1 MSASLDVLSTPESG
15 VGPLADTG
23 LRDRVTDWLFLE
35 AEMLDDQREREWL
48 ETLVS
53 KEVEYLVPLRQT
65 VGRGRGKGF
74 VEGAYHLVES
84 WGSLNTKLAQME
96 TGHSWAEDP
105 QSRTRHYVTNI
116 RVGQSK
122 GGLVEVRSNLL
133 LYRTRQ
139 DEIAPQIFSGERHD
153 VLQETAG
160 VFQLRRRAVYL
171 DTTAIA
177 SHNLAIIF

>member
-1 MSASLDVLSTPESG
+1 MSKAFSG
-15 VGPLADTG
+15 LGELADPS
-23 LRDRVTDWLFLE
+23 LRDRVADWLLIE

-48 ETLVS
+48 EKLVS
-53 KEVEYLVPLRQT
+53 KDVVYEVPLRQT

-74 VEGAYHLVES
+74 VEGAYHLVEN
-84 WGSLNTKLAQME
+84 WGSLNNKLAQME

-116 RVGQSK
+116 RA
-122 GGLVEVRSNLL
+122 GLPKDGSIEVRSNLL

-139 DEIAPQIFSGERHD
+139 DETTPQIFSGERHD
-153 VLQETAG
+153 VLQEIGDT
-160 VFQLRRRAVYL
+160 FQLTRRVVYL

>member
-1 MSASLDVLSTPESG
+1 MNNGLSG
-15 VGPLADTG
+15 VGPFADPALST
-23 LRDRVTDWLFLE
+23 RVGHWLLIE

-48 ETLVS
+48 ENLVS
-53 KEVEYLVPLRQT
+53 KDVVYQVPLRQT
-65 VGRGRGKGF
+65 VERGRGKGF
-74 VEGAYHLVES
+74 VEGAFHLNES
-84 WGSLNTKLAQME
+84 WGSLNNKLAQAE

-116 RVGQSK
+116 RVGQSN
-122 GGLVEVRSNLL
+122 GGEINVRSNLL

-139 DEIAPQIFSGERHD
+139 DDTTPQIFSGERHD
-153 VLQETAG
+153 VLQEVDG
-160 VFQLRRRAVYL
+160 SFQLKRRVIYL

>member
-1 MSASLDVLSTPESG
+1 MNNGLSGLG
-15 VGPLADTG
+15 VLADPS
-23 LRDRVTDWLFLE
+23 LRDKVADWLLVE

-48 ETLVS
+48 EKLVS
-53 KEVEYLVPLRQT
+53 KDVVYQLPLRQT

-84 WGSLNTKLAQME
+84 WGSLNSKLAQAE

-105 QSRTRHYVTNI
+105 QSRTRHFITNV
-116 RVGQSK
+116 RVGQPRD
-122 GGLVEVRSNLL
+122 GRIEVRSNLL

-139 DEIAPQIFSGERHD
+139 DETAPQIFSGERHD
-153 VLQETAG
+153 VLEEAG
-160 VFQLRRRAVYL
+160 DGFLLARRVVYL

>member
-1 MSASLDVLSTPESG
+1 MNNGLSG
-15 VGPLADTG
+15 VGEPADTS
-23 LRDRVTDWLFLE
+23 LRDRIADWLLVE

-53 KEVEYLVPLRQT
+53 KEVVYQVPLRQT
-65 VGRGRGKGF
+65 VGRGQGRGF

-84 WGSLNTKLAQME
+84 WGSLSSKLAQVE

-105 QSRTRHYVTNI
+105 QSRTRHFVANV
-116 RVGQSK
+116 RVGRPK
-122 GGLVEVRSNLL
+122 EGLIEVRSNLL

-139 DEIAPQIFSGERHD
+139 DETTPQIFSGERHD
-153 VLQETAG
+153 VLQEVNNG
-160 VFQLRRRAVYL
+160 FQLVKRVVYL

>member
-1 MSASLDVLSTPESG
+1 MNKAFSG
-15 VGPLADTG
+15 LGELADPS
-23 LRDRVTDWLFLE
+23 LRDKVADWLLVE

-48 ETLVS
+48 ENMVS
-53 KEVEYLVPLRQT
+53 KDVVYQLPLRQT
-65 VGRGRGKGF
+65 VERGRGKGF

-84 WGSLNTKLAQME
+84 WGSLNSKLAQAE

-105 QSRTRHYVTNI
+105 QSRTRHYITNI
-116 RVGQSK
+116 RVGRPRD
-122 GGLVEVRSNLL
+122 GLIEARSNLL

-139 DEIAPQIFSGERHD
+139 DETTPQIFSGERHD
-153 VLQETAG
+153 VLQQVG
-160 VFQLRRRAVYL
+160 DGFLLMRRVVYL

>member
-1 MSASLDVLSTPESG
+1 MSKGLSG
-15 VGPLADTG
+15 VGVLAESS
-23 LRDRVTDWLFLE
+23 LRDKVVEWLLTE

-48 ETLVS
+48 ENLVS
-53 KEVEYLVPLRQT
+53 KDVVYQLPLRQT

-74 VEGAYHLVES
+74 VEGAFHLDES
-84 WGSLNTKLAQME
+84 WGSLSSKLAQAE

-105 QSRTRHYVTNI
+105 QSRTRHFVSNI
-116 RVGQSK
+116 RVGQPRD
-122 GGLVEVRSNLL
+122 GRIEVRSNLL

-139 DEIAPQIFSGERHD
+139 DETTPQIFSGERHD
-153 VLQETAG
+153 VLCETG
-160 VFQLRRRAVYL
+160 DTFQLERRVVYL

>member
-1 MSASLDVLSTPESG
+1 MNNGLSG
-15 VGPLADTG
+15 VGALADTL
-23 LRDRVTDWLFLE
+23 LRDRIVEWLVIE

-53 KEVEYLVPLRQT
+53 KDVVYQVPLRQT

-116 RVGQSK
+116 RVGQPK
-122 GGLVEVRSNLL
+122 DDLVEVRSNLL

-153 VLQETAG
+153 VLKETAG
-160 VFQLRRRAVYL
+160 MFQLVRRVVYL
-171 DTTAIA
+171 DATAIA

>member
-1 MSASLDVLSTPESG
+1 MNNGLSG
-15 VGPLADTG
+15 VGALADTS
-23 LRDRVTDWLFLE
+23 LRDRVAEWLMVE

-53 KEVEYLVPLRQT
+53 KEIVYQVPLRQT
-65 VGRGRGKGF
+65 VGRGRGRGF

-84 WGSLNTKLAQME
+84 WGSLNSKLAQVE

-105 QSRTRHYVTNI
+105 QSRTRHFVSNV
-116 RVGQSK
+116 RVGQLK
-122 GGLVEVRSNLL
+122 EDRIEVRSNLL

-139 DEIAPQIFSGERHD
+139 DETAPQIFSGERHD
-153 VLQETAG
+153 VLEKTPRG
-160 VFQLRRRAVYL
+160 LQLVRRVVYL